1 MIDLTNG
8 KESKLIFTFALPM
21 LLGNVF
27 QQLYNIIDSIIV
39 GNYIGKEALGAI
51 GASFP
56 VIFVLISFIIGLAMG
71 STIIISQYFGARQY
85 ENIQKT
91 VDTMMITL
99 LGASVLVTIVGFL
112 LSGFIFNILKLPK
125 EILPQATLFLQIYL
139 GGIVVFFGYN
149 GVAAILRGL
158 GDSKTPL
165 VFLIISTIVNIILV
179 YVFVIFFHWGIAGAA
194 IATIIAQGGAFITSV
209 IYLNRTHEIIEIR
222 LFKLQ
227 FDREIFMK
235 SVKIGLPSGLQ
246 QTFVALGMMA
256 LFRIVNEFG
265 TDVVAAYSVA
275 GRIDSFAMLPAMN
288 FSAALSTFVGQNLGA
303 QKPERVKKGFESTL
317 LMTSIVSI
325 TVTLAVILFS
335 HQFMAMFTKDVN
347 VIELG
352 QKYLIIVSSFY
363 ILFTTMFI
371 TAGVMRGAG
380 DTLIPMLLTLIS
392 LWVIRIPVSWMLSK
406 NYGVEG
412 IWWGIPIAWAVGA
425 VFSYLYYKTGRWKK
439 KSIIK
444 QVEPEIQEVI

>member
-380 DTLIPMLLTLIS
+380 DTLIPMLLTLVS